1 MEMKVIGP
9 GRDVPVPTPT
19 RIHQWIVID
28 IYFRDE
34 SESEEEVTQ
43 PFPTTP
49 SSQIEHHISVRR
61 DAGSP
66 DTVILDDDD
75 DAPVVNEKSI
85 LKVVSSSQSFHGS
98 DLPALLG
105 KMISFSVTI
114 VLKVT
119 YFSNTTKT

>member
-1 MEMKVIGP
+1 MHENESNWTERGKAFQPPLPRLDTLLECVIY
-9 GRDVPVPTPT
+9 
-19 RIHQWIVID
+19 

-34 SESEEEVTQ
+34 SESEEEVTE

-49 SSQIEHHISVRR
+49 SSQVEHHISVRR

-85 LKVVSSSQSFHGS
+85 LKVVSCSQSFYGS

-105 KMISFSVTI
+105 KKSS
-114 VLKVT
+114 LLRQ
-119 YFSNTTKT
+119 

>member
-1 MEMKVIGP
+1 MKVIGP
-9 GRDVPVPTPT
+9 RGGVYSSHPTPRLDT
-19 RIHQWIVID
+19 PMECVIY

-34 SESEEEVTQ
+34 SVSEEEVTQ

-49 SSQIEHHISVRR
+49 SSQVEHHISVRR

-105 KMISFSVTI
+105 KKSS
-114 VLKVT
+114 LLRQQC
-119 YFSNTTKT
+119 